1 MSFSLVCGGV
11 TLIMKQVTTV
21 ELDTLLATYPP
32 RPESV
37 IAVSNLFNII
47 AISSFLLILI
57 CVIFTAFTLFSF
69 SDISAF

>member
-11 TLIMKQVTTV
+11 TLIKKQVTTV
-21 ELDTLLATYPP
+21 ELDTLLATYLP
-32 RPESV
+32 RPES
-37 IAVSNLFNII
+37 NLFNLI